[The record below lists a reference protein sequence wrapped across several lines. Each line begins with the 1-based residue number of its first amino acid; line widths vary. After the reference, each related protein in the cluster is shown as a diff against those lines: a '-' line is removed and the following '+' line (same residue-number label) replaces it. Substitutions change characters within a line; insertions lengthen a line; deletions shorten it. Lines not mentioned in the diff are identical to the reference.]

1 MQRELYTSDMIAKC
15 YSKTENDMSDQQP
28 EHFVFLLVHDFT
40 HLAFSCAIEPLRIA
54 NLISGKTLYKWSFMS
69 ANGETATAS
78 NEVVTQV
85 HSGYSELKRGQKL
98 FVLSGIR
105 VKENTTN
112 ELLSVIRR
120 ERAKGRLA
128 GALCSGAYCLAKA
141 GVMNG
146 LKTAIHWDYHDS
158 FMEEFPEITLVRNV
172 FVAEE
177 KYMTASGGTATA
189 DLIIHLIEKNHGNDL
204 AVEVADMMLHNS
216 VREPTAEQKLSLQS
230 RHGIRNEH
238 LSKAIRTMTANIEH
252 PIPPSDIAEDI
263 GISTRQLERLFG
275 RHLNCSPKKYY
286 VDMRLQKARNLL
298 LQTEKPVTE
307 IAFLSGF
314 ASPAH
319 FARVYRNQ
327 FGISPINQRGKI
339 A

>member
-1 MQRELYTSDMIAKC
+1 MTTQT
-15 YSKTENDMSDQQP
+15 P

-54 NLISGKTLYKWSFMS
+54 NLISGKKLYEWSFMS

-78 NEVVTQV
+78 NGVVTQV
-85 HSGYSELKRGQKL
+85 HRGYSELSRGEKL
-98 FVLSGIR
+98 FVLSGIH
-105 VKENTTN
+105 VKQNTTPD
-112 ELLSVIRR
+112 LLAVIRR
-120 ERAKGRLA
+120 ERARGHLA
-128 GALCSGAYCLAKA
+128 GALCSAAYCLAKT
-141 GVMNG
+141 GVLDG
-146 LKTAIHWDYHDS
+146 VQAAIHWDFHDS
-158 FMEEFPEITLVRNV
+158 FMEEFPDVILVRNV
-172 FVAEE
+172 FVADD
-177 KYMTASGGTATA
+177 KYITASGGTATA
-189 DLIIHLIEKNHGNDL
+189 DLMIHLIERDHGHDL
-204 AVEVADMMLHNS
+204 AVEVADMMLYNS

-238 LSKAIRTMTANIEH
+238 LTRAIKAMSENIEH
-252 PIPPSDIAEDI
+252 PISPAEIAKDI

-327 FGISPINQRGKI
+327 FGLSPIHQRGKI

>member
-1 MQRELYTSDMIAKC
+1 MT
-15 YSKTENDMSDQQP
+15 DQSP

-54 NLISGKTLYKWSFMS
+54 NLISGKQLYDWSFMS

-85 HSGYSELKRGQKL
+85 HRGYSELNRGEKL
-98 FVLSGIR
+98 FILSGIR
-105 VKENTTN
+105 VKENTTP

-141 GVMNG
+141 GILDG
-146 LKTAIHWDYHDS
+146 RRAAIHWDYHDS
-158 FMEEFPEITLVRNV
+158 FMEEFPEVSLVRNV
-172 FVAEE
+172 FVADG
-177 KYMTASGGTATA
+177 KYITASGGTATA
-189 DLIIHLIEKNHGNDL
+189 DLMIHLIEKTHGPDL
-204 AVEVADMMLHNS
+204 AVEVADMMLYNS

-238 LSKAIRTMTANIEH
+238 LSNAIRMMTENVEH
-252 PIPPSDIAEDI
+252 PIPPSEIADEI

-275 RHLNCSPKKYY
+275 RHMNCSPKKYY

-307 IAFLSGF
+307 IAFLCGF

-327 FGISPINQRGKI
+327 FGVTPVNQRGKI
-339 A
+339 G

>member
-1 MQRELYTSDMIAKC
+1 MT
-15 YSKTENDMSDQQP
+15 DQSP

-54 NLISGKTLYKWSFMS
+54 NLISGKQLYDWSFMS

-85 HSGYSELKRGQKL
+85 HRGYSELNRGEKL
-98 FVLSGIR
+98 FILSGIR
-105 VKENTTN
+105 VKENTTP

-141 GVMNG
+141 GILDG
-146 LKTAIHWDYHDS
+146 RRAAIHWDYHDS
-158 FMEEFPEITLVRNV
+158 FMEEFPEVSLVRNV
-172 FVAEE
+172 FVADG
-177 KYMTASGGTATA
+177 KYITASGGTATA
-189 DLIIHLIEKNHGNDL
+189 DLMIHLIEQTHGPDL
-204 AVEVADMMLHNS
+204 AVEVADMMLYNS

-238 LSKAIRTMTANIEH
+238 LSNAIRMMTENVEH
-252 PIPPSDIAEDI
+252 PIPPSEIADEI

-275 RHLNCSPKKYY
+275 RHMNCSPKKYY

-307 IAFLSGF
+307 IAFLCGF

-327 FGISPINQRGKI
+327 FGVTPVNQRGKI
-339 A
+339 G

>member
-1 MQRELYTSDMIAKC
+1 MT
-15 YSKTENDMSDQQP
+15 NPQP

-54 NLISGKTLYKWSFMS
+54 NLISGKQLYDWSFMS

-85 HSGYSELKRGQKL
+85 HRGYSELNRGEKL
-98 FVLSGIR
+98 FILSGIR
-105 VKENTTN
+105 VKENTTP

-128 GALCSGAYCLAKA
+128 GALCSAAYCLAKA
-141 GVMNG
+141 GILDG
-146 LKTAIHWDYHDS
+146 RRAAIHWDYHDS
-158 FMEEFPEITLVRNV
+158 FMEEFPEVSLVRNV
-172 FVAEE
+172 FVADG
-177 KYMTASGGTATA
+177 KYITASGGTATA
-189 DLIIHLIEKNHGNDL
+189 DLMIHLIEKTHGPDL
-204 AVEVADMMLHNS
+204 AVEVADMMLYNS

-238 LSKAIRTMTANIEH
+238 LSNAIRMMTENVEH
-252 PIPPSDIAEDI
+252 PIPPSEIADEI

-275 RHLNCSPKKYY
+275 RHMNCSPKKYY

-307 IAFLSGF
+307 IAFLCGF

-327 FGISPINQRGKI
+327 FGVTPVNQRGKI
-339 A
+339 G

>member
-1 MQRELYTSDMIAKC
+1 MT
-15 YSKTENDMSDQQP
+15 DQSP

-54 NLISGKTLYKWSFMS
+54 NLISGKQLYDWSFMS

-78 NEVVTQV
+78 NKVITQV
-85 HSGYSELKRGQKL
+85 HRGYSELNRGEKL

-105 VKENTTN
+105 VKENTTP
-112 ELLSVIRR
+112 ELLAVVRR

-128 GALCSGAYCLAKA
+128 GALCSAAYCLAKA
-141 GVMNG
+141 GILDG
-146 LKTAIHWDYHDS
+146 RRAAIHWDYHDS
-158 FMEEFPEITLVRNV
+158 FMEEFPEVTLVRNV
-172 FVAEE
+172 FVADG
-177 KYMTASGGTATA
+177 KYITASGGTATA
-189 DLIIHLIEKNHGNDL
+189 DLMIHLIEQTHGPDL
-204 AVEVADMMLHNS
+204 AIEVADMMLYNS

-230 RHGIRNEH
+230 RHGIRNAH
-238 LSKAIRTMTANIEH
+238 LSKAIKMMSENIEH
-252 PIPPSDIAEDI
+252 PIPPAEIADDV

-327 FGISPINQRGKI
+327 FGITPVNQRGKI
-339 A
+339 G

>member
-1 MQRELYTSDMIAKC
+1 MT
-15 YSKTENDMSDQQP
+15 NPQP

-54 NLISGKTLYKWSFMS
+54 NLISGKQLYDWSFMS

-85 HSGYSELKRGQKL
+85 HRGYSELNRGEKL
-98 FVLSGIR
+98 FILSGIR
-105 VKENTTN
+105 VKENTTP

-141 GVMNG
+141 GILDG
-146 LKTAIHWDYHDS
+146 RRAAIHWDYHDS
-158 FMEEFPEITLVRNV
+158 FMEEFPEVSLVRNV
-172 FVAEE
+172 FVADG
-177 KYMTASGGTATA
+177 KYITASGGTATA
-189 DLIIHLIEKNHGNDL
+189 DLMIHLIEKTHGPDL
-204 AVEVADMMLHNS
+204 AVEVADMMLYNS

-238 LSKAIRTMTANIEH
+238 LSNAIRMMTENVEH
-252 PIPPSDIAEDI
+252 PIPPSEIADEI

-275 RHLNCSPKKYY
+275 RHMNCSPKKYY

-307 IAFLSGF
+307 IAFLCGF

-327 FGISPINQRGKI
+327 FGVTPVNQRGKI
-339 A
+339 G

>member
-1 MQRELYTSDMIAKC
+1 M
-15 YSKTENDMSDQQP
+15 NDPAQ
-28 EHFVFLLVHDFT
+28 EHFVFLLVDEFT

-54 NLISGKTLYKWSFMS
+54 NLISGKPLFSWSLMS

-78 NEVVTQV
+78 NGIVTQV
-85 HSGYSELKRGQKL
+85 DRGYSELSRNERL
-98 FVLSGIR
+98 FVLSGIH
-105 VKENTTN
+105 VKENTTP
-112 ELLSVIRR
+112 ELLATVRR

-146 LKTAIHWDYHDS
+146 LQTAIHWDYHDS
-158 FMEEFPEITLVRNV
+158 FMEEFPDVVLVRNV
-172 FVAEE
+172 FVADE
-177 KYMTASGGTATA
+177 KYITASGGTATA
-189 DLIIHLIEKNHGNDL
+189 DLMIHLIERNYGNDL
-204 AVEVADMMLHNS
+204 AIEVADMMLYNS

-238 LSKAIRTMTANIEH
+238 LSNAIKMMADNIEH
-252 PIPPSDIAEDI
+252 PIPPSEIADEI
-263 GISTRQLERLFG
+263 GISTRQLERIFG

-314 ASPAH
+314 ASSAH
-319 FARVYRNQ
+319 FARVYRHQ
-327 FGISPINQRGKI
+327 FGITPVNQRGKI

>member
-1 MQRELYTSDMIAKC
+1 MRHSTTETDM
-15 YSKTENDMSDQQP
+15 NDQTP

-54 NLISGKTLYKWSFMS
+54 NLISGKELYKWSFIS
-69 ANGETATAS
+69 ANGETAQAS
-78 NEVVTQV
+78 NDVVVQV
-85 HSGYSELKRGQKL
+85 HGGYNELQRGQQL
-98 FVLSGIR
+98 FVLSGIH
-105 VKENTTN
+105 VKENTTP
-112 ELLSVIRR
+112 ELLGVIRR

-141 GVMNG
+141 GVLEG
-146 LKTAIHWDYHDS
+146 RRASIHWDYHDS
-158 FMEEFPEITLVRNV
+158 FMEEFPNVSLMRNV
-172 FVAEE
+172 FVADG
-177 KYMTASGGTATA
+177 KYITASGGTATA
-189 DLIIHLIEKNHGNDL
+189 DLMIHLVEQKHGHDL
-204 AVEVADMMLHNS
+204 AIEVADMMLYNS

-238 LSKAIRTMTANIEH
+238 LSNAIRMMSENIENT
-252 PIPPSDIAEDI
+252 ISPSEIAEEI

-327 FGISPINQRGKI
+327 FGISPINQRGRLV
-339 A
+339 

>member
-1 MQRELYTSDMIAKC
+1 MT
-15 YSKTENDMSDQQP
+15 NPQP

-54 NLISGKTLYKWSFMS
+54 NLISGKQLYDWSFMS

-78 NEVVTQV
+78 NEVITQV
-85 HSGYSELKRGQKL
+85 HRGYAELNRGEKL

-105 VKENTTN
+105 VKENTTP
-112 ELLSVIRR
+112 ELLAVVRR

-128 GALCSGAYCLAKA
+128 GALCSAAYCLAKA
-141 GVMNG
+141 GILDG
-146 LKTAIHWDYHDS
+146 RRAAIHWDYHDS
-158 FMEEFPEITLVRNV
+158 FMEEFPEVTLVRNV
-172 FVAEE
+172 FVADG
-177 KYMTASGGTATA
+177 KYITASGGTATA
-189 DLIIHLIEKNHGNDL
+189 DLMIHLIEQTHGPDL
-204 AVEVADMMLHNS
+204 AIEVADMMLYNS

-230 RHGIRNEH
+230 RHGIRNAH
-238 LSKAIRTMTANIEH
+238 LSKAIKMMSENIEH
-252 PIPPSDIAEDI
+252 PIPPAEIADDV

-327 FGISPINQRGKI
+327 FGITPVNQRGKI

>member
-1 MQRELYTSDMIAKC
+1 
-15 YSKTENDMSDQQP
+15 MSEQQP

-40 HLAFSCAIEPLRIA
+40 HLAFSCAIEPMRIA
-54 NLISGKTLYKWSFMS
+54 NLISGKTLYEWSFMS
-69 ANGETATAS
+69 ADGESATAS
-78 NEVVTQV
+78 NGVVTKV
-85 HSGYSELKRGQKL
+85 HRGYSELSRGEKL
-98 FVLSGIR
+98 FVLSGIH
-105 VKENTTN
+105 VKENTTP
-112 ELLSVIRR
+112 ELLNVIRR
-120 ERAKGRLA
+120 ERIKGRLA

-141 GVMNG
+141 GILDG
-146 LKTAIHWDYHDS
+146 HAAAIHWDFHDS
-158 FMEEFPEITLVRNV
+158 FMEEFPNISLMRNV
-172 FVAEE
+172 FVADE
-177 KYMTASGGTATA
+177 KYITASGGTATA
-189 DLIIHLIEKNHGNDL
+189 DLMIHLIEQTHGPDL
-204 AVEVADMMLHNS
+204 AIEVADMMLYNS

-238 LSKAIRTMTANIEH
+238 LSKAIKMMSANIEH
-252 PIPPSDIAEDI
+252 PISPSDIAEDV

-307 IAFLSGF
+307 IAFLTGF

-327 FGISPINQRGKI
+327 FGITPVNQRGKI